1 MKGERYRMNFIEEYK
16 NKLTTPEKA
25 VKVVKSGDWVDYGF
39 CLTTCDIL
47 DKALAA
53 RKEELQDVKVRGG
66 LSMKPLEIIKVDQKR
81 EVFTY
86 SSWHF
91 SGYERKMHDKGLC
104 NYIPMVYRNKPSFY
118 RDYLD
123 VDVAMMQVAPMDK
136 HGYFSFSLS
145 NSASRAIVE
154 KAKIVILEVNKKF
167 PVALGGQEER
177 IHITEAD
184 YIVEGTNPDIFELPA
199 STPNEVDIK
208 IAGMIVEEIEDG
220 STIQLGIGGLPN
232 SVGSM
237 IAESDLKD
245 LGMHTEM
252 LVDAYL
258 LMHKA
263 GKLTNK
269 CKTIDRGKG
278 TWAFCAGSK
287 ELHEWV
293 DNNPGLASYPVN
305 YINDPRVMSQL
316 DKMVSINNCISVD
329 LYGQISSESSG
340 TRHISGTGG
349 QLDFMTGAYISK
361 GGKSFIS
368 FASTYTDRSTG
379 ELKSRVVPN
388 FSSCEIVTD
397 PRSQAHYL
405 VTEWGIVNLAGRS
418 TWERAEMIISIAHPD
433 FRDDLI
439 KEAQK
444 MNIWRNSNKL

>member
-1 MKGERYRMNFIEEYK
+1 MCMFMEEYK
-16 NKLTTPEKA
+16 KKLTTPEEA
-25 VKVVKSGDWVDYGF
+25 VKVVKSGDWIDYGF
-39 CLTTCDIL
+39 CLTTCDVL
-47 DKALAA
+47 DKALAS

-66 LSMKPLEIIKVDQKR
+66 LAMNPLEIIKVDPKR

-91 SGYERKMHDKGLC
+91 SGYERKMHDMGLC
-104 NYIPMVYRNKPSFY
+104 NYIPMVYRNKPLFY
-118 RDYLD
+118 RNHLD
-123 VDVAMMQVAPMDK
+123 VDVAMLQVPPMDK

-145 NSASRAIVE
+145 NSASRAIIE
-154 KAKIVILEVNKKF
+154 KAKIVILEINRKL
-167 PVALGGQEER
+167 PISLGGQEET
-177 IHITEAD
+177 IHISEVD
-184 YIVEGTNPDIFELPA
+184 YIVEGTNQGLFELPA
-199 STPNEVDIK
+199 SAPSEIDVK
-208 IAGMIVEEIEDG
+208 IAGMIVEQIEDG

-237 IAESDLKD
+237 IAKSDLKD

-258 LMHKA
+258 LMYKA
-263 GKLTNK
+263 GKLTNR
-269 CKTIDRGKG
+269 CKNIDNGKG
-278 TWAFCAGSK
+278 TWAFCCGSQ
-287 ELHEWV
+287 ELYDWI
-293 DNNPGLASYPVN
+293 DKNPGLASYPVD
-305 YINDPRVMSQL
+305 YINSPKVISQL

-340 TRHISGTGG
+340 TRQISGTGG
-349 QLDFMTGAYISK
+349 QLDFITGAYASK

-379 ELKSRVVPN
+379 KVKSRVVPN

-439 KEAQK
+439 KEAQE
-444 MNIWRNSNKL
+444 MNIWRNSNKRF